1 MYYFSKLLINFKLR
15 NFIIQL
21 GIFLAL
27 ASVGMSC
34 SDADPSARNKTDQVG
49 EGNVTWDSKMKSE
62 FSNKCAGCH
71 DYCKT
76 LDGVK
81 SKLDGDNGIKARIL
95 KNNMPPSGG
104 LDQAS
109 NTSVLAWINA
119 GLP

>member
-1 MYYFSKLLINFKLR
+1 MYCFSNFLLNFKFR
-15 NFIIQL
+15 NYVIQL
-21 GIFLAL
+21 GVFLAL
-27 ASVGMSC
+27 ASVVMSC
-34 SDADPSARNKTDQVG
+34 SDADPSARNKADQVV
-49 EGNVTWDSKMKSE
+49 EGNVTWESKMKSE
-62 FSNKCAGCH
+62 FTTKCGDCH

-104 LDQAS
+104 LDQAT